1 MNKSDSVVPKV
12 GAGAAGAKDCGIEPG
27 ESSGG
32 GGGESA
38 AVRLHGNGAVR
49 GLVSTETRM
58 DGRSNGKGAE
68 LPSVGLE
75 QSFCR
80 PEKTSP
86 KESTKKLAYLHHF
99 GCFFFKM

>member
-12 GAGAAGAKDCGIEPG
+12 AAGAAGAKDCGIEPG

-32 GGGESA
+32 LAGGSQPRSDSTPTEQSG
-38 AVRLHGNGAVR
+38 

-58 DGRSNGKGAE
+58 DGRSSGKGAE
-68 LPSVGLE
+68 LPAVGLE

-80 PEKTSP
+80 PEKTPP

-99 GCFFFKM
+99 GCFF